1 MAAIDIQKERIKN
14 GDIDSFFDCLADI
27 LLKFSGGTLHQ
38 TCQNFNKYFSPY
50 MICRYISMKPQLIEF
65 AEVLNQLQTVLSF
78 EESAKCSFS
87 PSNHLFLYSIYLP
100 MIKHCA
106 PAMPS
111 NPDVPAHSLE
121 RSPALPLGFFHS
133 KRDHTNTLQTR
144 NCFPYPLLSE

>member
-27 LLKFSGGTLHQ
+27 LLKFSGGTLYK

-78 EESAKCSFS
+78 EDFYKVA
-87 PSNHLFLYSIYLP
+87 YSIIPKQRSGY
-100 MIKHCA
+100 IKYIKKLKA
-106 PAMPS
+106 KEAV
-111 NPDVPAHSLE
+111 NNEEIINND
-121 RSPALPLGFFHS
+121 
-133 KRDHTNTLQTR
+133 NTIKSTL
-144 NCFPYPLLSE
+144 FDL

>member
-78 EESAKCSFS
+78 EDFYKVA
-87 PSNHLFLYSIYLP
+87 YSIIPQQRSGY
-100 MIKHCA
+100 IKYIKKLKA
-106 PAMPS
+106 KEAV
-111 NPDVPAHSLE
+111 NNEEIINND
-121 RSPALPLGFFHS
+121 
-133 KRDHTNTLQTR
+133 NTIKSTL
-144 NCFPYPLLSE
+144 FDL